1 MSVLLA
7 ISLTTG
13 VLSGLWGWLS
23 VSLGLITWAGFLGC
37 TSYFASPTE
46 GPKGLFYS
54 SISNLSGVFWATII
68 IKLSQYFAIEI
79 ISYVVI
85 AFVVFAMCIQ
95 ARLAFLSYIPGTF
108 IGCCAMFA
116 SDGDWL
122 VLCSSLVVGGVFGF
136 LMKSSG
142 LWLHEKV
149 ANNTANQE
157 QPTP

>member
-1 MSVLLA
+1 MGVLLA

-13 VLSGLWGWLS
+13 ILSGVWGWLS

-46 GPKGLFYS
+46 GAKGLLYS
-54 SISNLSGVFWATII
+54 SLSNLSGVFWATII
-68 IKLSQYFAIEI
+68 IKLSQYSAIEVV
-79 ISYVVI
+79 SYVVI
-85 AFVVFAMCIQ
+85 AFAVFAMCIQ

-122 VLCSSLVVGGVFGF
+122 VLCSSLLIGGLFGF
-136 LMKSSG
+136 SMKSSG
-142 LWLHEKV
+142 LWLHGKV
-149 ANNTANQE
+149 SKGTADQE
-157 QPTP
+157 QPTS